1 MRAMLIALSLATT
14 LSAQTPA
21 PVTPAPVPVPE
32 APAPSAVDSAPTPA
46 PNYAY
51 APASRRDPF
60 VDLFNRG
67 DTDAARALHPAVR
80 PEGIGGIL
88 VDEVVVR
95 GVLQGRAGWIA
106 MVGGPS
112 GRTYTVRAGDRLMD
126 GNVRAIDATSVIL
139 VKEVHDPLS
148 VEKQREVRKYLRGEV
163 K

>member
-1 MRAMLIALSLATT
+1 MRAMLIALTFATT

-21 PVTPAPVPVPE
+21 PVPVPE
-32 APAPSAVDSAPTPA
+32 APPPSSALLPPPPP

-51 APASRRDPF
+51 AQDSRRDPF

-67 DTDAARALHPAVR
+67 DTDAARALRPSIR

-95 GVLQGRAGWIA
+95 GVLQGRGGWIA

-126 GNVRAIDATSVIL
+126 GRVRAIDATSVIL
-139 VKEVHDPLS
+139 LKEVNDPLS